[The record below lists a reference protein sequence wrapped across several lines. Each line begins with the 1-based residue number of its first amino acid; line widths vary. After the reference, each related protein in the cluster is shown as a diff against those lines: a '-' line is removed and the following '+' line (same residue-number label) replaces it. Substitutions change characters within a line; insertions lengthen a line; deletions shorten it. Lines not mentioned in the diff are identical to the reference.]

1 MYVCLCLF
9 TVTVV
14 VLQNYP
20 LRIDC
25 KLRILQL
32 DKIKMVHNVN
42 LCYKEIVRKI
52 V

>member
-1 MYVCLCLF
+1 MYVCLCIF

-20 LRIDC
+20 LRLDS
-25 KLRILQL
+25 KLRIQL
-32 DKIKMVHNVN
+32 DKIKMVHHVN